1 MIIQQRTGSKIDRMK
16 YREIIISTPI
26 SSDNKIFPSVVINY
40 IRTSERTRS
49 NRKSRLNNN
58 TMQCSAMQC
67 NAVRLR
73 VIAYAT

>member
-1 MIIQQRTGSKIDRMK
+1 MQQRTGSKIDRMK

-40 IRTSERTRS
+40 IRTSEWTRS

-58 TMQCSAMQC
+58 TMQCSAVQC